1 MGLTCS
7 VPSPPFQI
15 ASAINEGK
23 PVLEE
28 IIFRLLSK
36 RLEEGYCNGES
47 GFILEGIPR
56 NRNQAVCL
64 SSFGWIDNSSPFIMI
79 CLEPFFLSFLF
90 FNGIITREYYYHWF

>member
-1 MGLTCS
+1 MSLTCS
-7 VPSPPFQI
+7 VPSLPFQI

-56 NRNQAVCL
+56 TRNQAVCL
-64 SSFGWIDNSSPFIMI
+64 SSFDGFGSDSI
-79 CLEPFFLSFLF
+79 
-90 FNGIITREYYYHWF
+90 FNDMT